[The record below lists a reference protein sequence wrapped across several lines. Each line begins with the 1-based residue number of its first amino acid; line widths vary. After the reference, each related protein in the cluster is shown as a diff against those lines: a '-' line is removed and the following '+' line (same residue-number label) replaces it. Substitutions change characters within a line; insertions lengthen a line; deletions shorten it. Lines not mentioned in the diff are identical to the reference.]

1 MEMIKAVIFDLDGT
15 LLNRDASVLKFVE
28 NQYDRLNK
36 MLSHISKEIY
46 ISRFI
51 ELDRRGY
58 VWKDKVYQ
66 QLVKELNIT
75 TISWE
80 MLLEDYITEFHHSC
94 APFPNLIAALEDLKK
109 ESIRL
114 GLITNGKG
122 QFQMDN
128 IRALGIGSFFDIIL
142 ISEYEGMKKPNP
154 QIFLKAL
161 NQLNVLVNESVYV
174 GDHPEND
181 VKGAENV
188 GMIGVWKRDLAWGDV
203 MAQYVIDDLKELPLI
218 IREIS

>member
-1 MEMIKAVIFDLDGT
+1 MIKAVIFDLDGT

-94 APFPNLIAALEDLKK
+94 VPFPNLIATLEDLKK
-109 ESIRL
+109 KSIRL
-114 GLITNGKG
+114 GLITNGNG

-128 IRALGIGSFFDIIL
+128 IRALGIGSFFDTIL
-142 ISEYEGMKKPNP
+142 ISEYERMKKPNP
-154 QIFLKAL
+154 EIFLKAL
-161 NQLNVLVNESVYV
+161 HQLNVLANESAYV

-181 VKGAENV
+181 VTGAENV

-203 MAQYVIDDLKELPLI
+203 KAQYVIDDLKELPLI
-218 IREIS
+218 IRELS